1 MAEYSWTIEIG
12 AFRIGWIKY
21 KYWNAFYE
29 HYYRGYVRIGHL
41 DFYNS
46 SRDDGTTLKE
56 EEES

>member
-12 AFRIGWIKY
+12 ALRIGWIKY
-21 KYWNAFYE
+21 KCWNTFYE

-46 SRDDGTTLKE
+46 SRNDGTTLR
-56 EEES
+56 